1 MPQPNNYT
9 LNYTLIETPKALKE
23 FFDDNCTAEWLAV
36 DTEFIG
42 EKRFEVL
49 LCLIQVASPK
59 GYYLIDPL
67 TIPDLSLFL
76 QLLEDE
82 RILKI
87 THAGEN
93 DYRLLN
99 NLFGTIPKNIFDI
112 QLAGGF
118 VGHGYPAS
126 YGKLVEKELN
136 VLLDKG
142 YAATDWEARPLKKKQ
157 LEYALTDVVHLYELY
172 SRMRDRLLSLN
183 RLTWLNSEAK
193 IWETPQYYDRDPHR
207 EALMNTMMQ
216 SLRQTKQ
223 IFLIRLYEWRREEA
237 KRLNHS
243 KDMILPSKFIAPI
256 LRGIE
261 SGKHALLDSRIIPD
275 RIVTQHWDTLQKLYQ
290 KRATD
295 EELDILKRL
304 PPLSKEDPKKDVSM
318 DLLHGLVKYKCMESG
333 IAPSLVLNKS
343 DLTYAKE
350 GEDIFSNDRNDWRR
364 DFLGEAMLKWLNERR
379 ELEVVILDNE
389 VVLKMKE

>member
-1 MPQPNNYT
+1 MKQPFS
-9 LNYTLIETPKALKE
+9 YTLIETPETLKV
-23 FFDDNCTAEWLAV
+23 FFDDNCTVEWLAV

-136 VLLDKG
+136 LLLDKG

-157 LEYALTDVVHLYELY
+157 LEYALTDVIHLHELY
-172 SRMRDRLLSLN
+172 QRMSDRLLKTN
-183 RLTWLNSEAK
+183 RLSWLQSESK
-193 IWETPQYYDRDPHR
+193 RWETPQYYERDPHR

-216 SLRQTKQ
+216 SLRTPKQ
-223 IFLIRLYEWRREEA
+223 IFLLRLYEWRRQEA
-237 KRLNHS
+237 QRLNHS

-275 RIVTQHWDTLQKLYQ
+275 RVVTQHWDTFQKLFQ
-290 KRATD
+290 KKATD

-343 DLTYAKE
+343 DLTYAKA

-364 DFLGEAMLKWLNERR
+364 DFLGEAMLRWLNERR
-379 ELEVVILDNE
+379 ELEVVMLDNE

>member
-1 MPQPNNYT
+1 MRQPYS
-9 LNYTLIETPKALKE
+9 YTLIETPDKLKE
-23 FFDDNCTAEWLAV
+23 FFDDNFDVEWLAV

-67 TIPDLSLFL
+67 VISDLSLFL

-99 NLFGTIPKNIFDI
+99 NLFGTVPKNIFDI

-172 SRMRDRLLSLN
+172 QKMSDKLLSNN
-183 RLTWLNSEAK
+183 RLSWLKSESTR
-193 IWETPQYYDRDPHR
+193 WETPLYYERDPHR

-216 SLRQTKQ
+216 SLRTQKQ
-223 IFLIRLYEWRREEA
+223 IFLLRLYEWRRQEA
-237 KRLNHS
+237 QRLNHS

-275 RIVTQHWDTLQKLYQ
+275 RLVTQHWDTFQKLYQ
-290 KRATD
+290 KKATD
-295 EELDILKRL
+295 EELEILKRL
-304 PPLSKEDPKKDVSM
+304 PPLSKEDPKKEVSM

-343 DLTYAKE
+343 DLTYAKA
-350 GEDIFSNDRNDWRR
+350 GEDIFSSDRNDWRR

-379 ELEVVILDNE
+379 ELDVVIRHNE

>member
-1 MPQPNNYT
+1 MRQAFD
-9 LNYTLIETPKALKE
+9 YTLIDTPEALKV
-23 FFDDNCTAEWLAV
+23 FFDDNIDVEWLAV

-49 LCLIQVASPK
+49 LCLVQVASPK
-59 GYYLIDPL
+59 GFYLIDPL
-67 TIPDLSLFL
+67 AISDLSLFL
-76 QLLEDE
+76 QLIENE

-99 NLFGTIPKNIFDI
+99 NLFGTIPKNIFDT

-126 YGKLVEKELN
+126 YGKLAEKELN

-157 LEYALTDVVHLYELY
+157 LEYALSDVIHLYDLY
-172 SRMRDRLLSLN
+172 QRMSDKLLISN
-183 RLTWLNSEAK
+183 RLSWLSSESK
-193 IWETPQYYDRDPHR
+193 RWESPDYYDRDPHR

-216 SLRQTKQ
+216 SLRTPKQ
-223 IFLIRLYEWRREEA
+223 VFLLRLYEWRRQEA
-237 KRLNHS
+237 QRLNHS
-243 KDMILPSKFIAPI
+243 KDMVLPSKYIAPI
-256 LRGIE
+256 LRGVE

-275 RIVTQHWDTLQKLYQ
+275 RLVTQHWDTFQKLYQ
-290 KRATD
+290 KKATE
-295 EELDILKRL
+295 EELEILRRL

-333 IAPSLVLNKS
+333 VAPSLVLNKS
-343 DLTYAKE
+343 DLTYAKV
-350 GEDIFSNDRNDWRR
+350 GEDIFNNEGNDWRR
-364 DFLGEAMLKWLNERR
+364 EFLGEAMLRWLNERR
-379 ELEVVILDNE
+379 ELEVVMRDNE

>member
-1 MPQPNNYT
+1 MRQPSNYT
-9 LNYTLIETPKALKE
+9 LVETPEALKI
-23 FFDDNCTAEWLAV
+23 FYDDNYAVEWLAV

-67 TIPDLSLFL
+67 AVSDLSLLL
-76 QLLEDE
+76 QLIEDE

-99 NLFGTIPKNIFDI
+99 NLFGTIPKNIFDT

-118 VGHGYPAS
+118 IGHGYPAS

-136 VLLDKG
+136 VFLDKG
-142 YAATDWEARPLKKKQ
+142 YAATDWEARPLKRKQ
-157 LEYALTDVVHLYELY
+157 LEYALSDVLHLHTLY
-172 SRMRDRLLSLN
+172 QQMHDKLLVNN
-183 RLTWLNSEAK
+183 RLSWLFSESK
-193 IWETPQYYDRDPHR
+193 RWESPQYYDRDPHR

-216 SLRQTKQ
+216 SLRLPKQ
-223 IFLIRLYEWRREEA
+223 VFLLRLYEWRRQEA
-237 KRLNHS
+237 QRLNHS
-243 KDMILPSKFIAPI
+243 KDMVLQSKFIAPI
-256 LRGIE
+256 IRSVD
-261 SGKHALLDSRIIPD
+261 SGKQALMDSRIIPD
-275 RIVTQHWDTLQKLYQ
+275 RLVAQHWDTFQKLYQ
-290 KRATD
+290 TKPTD
-295 EELDILKRL
+295 EELSILKRL

-333 IAPSLVLNKS
+333 VAPSLVLNKS
-343 DLTYAKE
+343 DLTYAKA
-350 GEDIFSNDRNDWRR
+350 GEDIFSSDGNDWRR
-364 DFLGEAMLKWLNERR
+364 EFMGEAMLRWLNERR
-379 ELEVVILDNE
+379 ELQVVMRDNE

>member
-1 MPQPNNYT
+1 MRQPFS
-9 LNYTLIETPKALKE
+9 YTLIETPDTLKE
-23 FFDDNCTAEWLAV
+23 FFDDNVDVEWLAV

-42 EKRFEVL
+42 EKRYEVL

-67 TIPDLSLFL
+67 AVSDLSLFL

-93 DYRLLN
+93 DYRLIN

-172 SRMRDRLLSLN
+172 QKMTDKLLDNN
-183 RLTWLNSEAK
+183 RLSWLKSESMR
-193 IWETPQYYDRDPHR
+193 WETPQYYERDPHR

-216 SLRQTKQ
+216 SLRTQKQ
-223 IFLIRLYEWRREEA
+223 IFLLRLYEWRRQEA
-237 KRLNHS
+237 QRLNHS

-275 RIVTQHWDTLQKLYQ
+275 RLVTQHWDTFQKLYQ
-290 KRATD
+290 RKATE
-295 EELDILKRL
+295 EELAILKRL
-304 PPLSKEDPKKDVSM
+304 PPLSKEDPKKEVSM

-343 DLTYAKE
+343 DLTYAKA

-364 DFLGEAMLKWLNERR
+364 DFLGEAMLRWLNERR
-379 ELEVVILDNE
+379 ELHVAILDNE

>member
-1 MPQPNNYT
+1 MRQPYD
-9 LNYTLIETPKALKE
+9 YTLIETSDALKK
-23 FFDDNCTAEWLAV
+23 FFDENADVEWLAV

-49 LCLIQVASPK
+49 LCLVQVASPK
-59 GYYLIDPL
+59 GFYLIDPL
-67 TIPDLSLFL
+67 AISDLSLFL
-76 QLLEDE
+76 QLIESE
-82 RILKI
+82 HILKI

-112 QLAGGF
+112 QLAAGF

-126 YGKLVEKELN
+126 YGKLVEKELG
-136 VLLDKG
+136 VVLDKG
-142 YAATDWEARPLKKKQ
+142 YAATDWEARPLKRKQ
-157 LEYALTDVVHLYELY
+157 LEYALSDVTHLHELYE
-172 SRMRDRLLSLN
+172 RLSDKLLNNN
-183 RLTWLNSEAK
+183 RLHWTASESK
-193 IWETPQYYDRDPHR
+193 RWETPQYYDRDPHR

-216 SLRQTKQ
+216 SLRATKQ
-223 IFLIRLYEWRREEA
+223 IFLLRLYEWRRQEA
-237 KRLNHS
+237 QRLNHS
-243 KDMILPSKFIAPI
+243 KDMVLPSKFIAPI

-275 RIVTQHWDTLQKLYQ
+275 RLVTQHWDTFQKLYQ
-290 KRATD
+290 KKATE
-295 EELDILKRL
+295 EELEILKRL

-333 IAPSLVLNKS
+333 VAPSLVLNKS
-343 DLTYAKE
+343 DLTYAKA
-350 GEDIFSNDRNDWRR
+350 GEDIFSTDGNDWRR
-364 DFLGEAMLKWLNERR
+364 EFLGEAMLRWLNERR
-379 ELEVVILDNE
+379 ELEVVMRDNE

>member
-1 MPQPNNYT
+1 M
-9 LNYTLIETPKALKE
+9 LHSFDYTLIETSDALKK
-23 FFDDNCTAEWLAV
+23 FFDENIDVEWMAI

-49 LCLIQVASPK
+49 LCLVQVASPK
-59 GYYLIDPL
+59 GFYLIDPL

-99 NLFGTIPKNIFDI
+99 NLFGTIPKNIFDT

-118 VGHGYPAS
+118 IGHGYPAS

-136 VLLDKG
+136 VVLDKG

-157 LEYALTDVVHLYELY
+157 LDYALSDVLHLYDLY
-172 SRMRDRLLSLN
+172 QRMSDKLLKSN
-183 RLTWLNSEAK
+183 RLSWVGSESK
-193 IWETPQYYDRDPHR
+193 RWESPLYYDRDPHR

-216 SLRQTKQ
+216 SLRTPKQ
-223 IFLIRLYEWRREEA
+223 VFLLRLYEWRRQEA
-237 KRLNHS
+237 QRLNHS
-243 KDMILPSKFIAPI
+243 KDMVLPSKYIAPI
-256 LRGIE
+256 LRGVE

-275 RIVTQHWDTLQKLYQ
+275 RLVTQHWDTFQKLYQ
-290 KRATD
+290 KKATD
-295 EELDILKRL
+295 EELAILKRL

-333 IAPSLVLNKS
+333 VAPSLVLNKS
-343 DLTYAKE
+343 DLTYAKV
-350 GEDIFSNDRNDWRR
+350 GEDIFNNEGNDWRR
-364 DFLGEAMLKWLNERR
+364 EFLGEAMLRWLNERR
-379 ELEVVILDNE
+379 ELEVVMRDNE

>member
-1 MPQPNNYT
+1 MPQPYDYT
-9 LNYTLIETPKALKE
+9 LVDTSDALKK
-23 FFDDNCTAEWLAV
+23 FFDENIDVEWLAV

-49 LCLIQVASPK
+49 LCLVQVASPK
-59 GYYLIDPL
+59 GFYLIDPL

-99 NLFGTIPKNIFDI
+99 NLFGTIPKNIFDT

-118 VGHGYPAS
+118 IGHGYPAS

-136 VLLDKG
+136 VVLDKG
-142 YAATDWEARPLKKKQ
+142 YAATDWETRPLKKKQ
-157 LEYALTDVVHLYELY
+157 LDYALSDVLHLYDLY
-172 SRMRDRLLSLN
+172 QRMSDKLVKSN
-183 RLTWLNSEAK
+183 RLSWLGSESK
-193 IWETPQYYDRDPHR
+193 RWETPQYYDRDPHR

-216 SLRQTKQ
+216 SLKTPKQ
-223 IFLIRLYEWRREEA
+223 IFLLRLYEWRRQEA
-237 KRLNHS
+237 QRLNHS
-243 KDMILPSKFIAPI
+243 KDMVLPSKYIAPI
-256 LRGIE
+256 LRGVE

-275 RIVTQHWDTLQKLYQ
+275 RLVTQHWDTFQKLYQ
-290 KRATD
+290 KKVTD
-295 EELDILKRL
+295 EELAILKRL

-333 IAPSLVLNKS
+333 VAPSLVLNKS
-343 DLTYAKE
+343 DLTYAKV
-350 GEDIFSNDRNDWRR
+350 GEDIFNNDGNDWRR
-364 DFLGEAMLKWLNERR
+364 EFLGEAMLRWLNERR
-379 ELEVVILDNE
+379 ELEVVMRDNE

>member
-1 MPQPNNYT
+1 MRQPFEYE
-9 LNYTLIETPKALKE
+9 LIETPEGLKK
-23 FFDDNCTAEWLAV
+23 FFDDNNDVEWLAV

-49 LCLIQVASPK
+49 LCLVQVASPK

-67 TIPDLSLFL
+67 AISDLGLLL
-76 QLLEDE
+76 QLLENE
-82 RILKI
+82 NILKI

-99 NLFGTIPKNIFDI
+99 NLFGTIPQNLFDT

-118 VGHGYPAS
+118 IGHGYPAS

-136 VLLDKG
+136 VFLDKG
-142 YAATDWEARPLKKKQ
+142 YAATDWEARPLKRKQ
-157 LEYALTDVVHLYELY
+157 LEYALSDVLHLYDLY
-172 SRMRDRLLSLN
+172 EKMHDKLLIVN
-183 RLTWLNSEAK
+183 RLPWLKSELRQ
-193 IWETPQYYDRDPHR
+193 WESPHYYDRDPHR

-216 SLRQTKQ
+216 SLRTPKQ
-223 IFLIRLYEWRREEA
+223 VFLLRLYEWRRQEA
-237 KRLNHS
+237 QRLNHS
-243 KDMILPSKFIAPI
+243 KDMVLPSKYITPI

-275 RIVTQHWDTLQKLYQ
+275 RLVTQHWDTFQRLFQKKVTQ
-290 KRATD
+290 
-295 EELDILKRL
+295 EELEILKRL

-343 DLTYAKE
+343 DLTYAKA
-350 GEDIFSNDRNDWRR
+350 GEDIFSDDRNDWRR
-364 DFLGEAMLKWLNERR
+364 EFLGEAMLRWLNERR
-379 ELEVVILDNE
+379 DLEVVMRDNE
-389 VVLKMKE
+389 VVLKMKEQI

>member
-1 MPQPNNYT
+1 MRQPFS
-9 LNYTLIETPKALKE
+9 YTLIETPDTLKE
-23 FFDDNCTAEWLAV
+23 FFDDNVDVEWLAV

-42 EKRFEVL
+42 EKRYEVL

-67 TIPDLSLFL
+67 AVSDLSLFL

-93 DYRLLN
+93 DYRLIN
-99 NLFGTIPKNIFDI
+99 NLFGTVPKNIFDI

-172 SRMRDRLLSLN
+172 QKMTDKLLSNN
-183 RLTWLNSEAK
+183 RLSWLKSESMR
-193 IWETPQYYDRDPHR
+193 WETPQYYERDPHR

-216 SLRQTKQ
+216 SLRTQKQ
-223 IFLIRLYEWRREEA
+223 VFLLRLYEWRRQEA
-237 KRLNHS
+237 QRLNHS

-275 RIVTQHWDTLQKLYQ
+275 RLVTQHWDTFQKLYQ
-290 KRATD
+290 KKATE
-295 EELDILKRL
+295 EELAILKRL
-304 PPLSKEDPKKDVSM
+304 PPLSKEDPKKEVSM

-333 IAPSLVLNKS
+333 IAPTLVLNKS
-343 DLTYAKE
+343 DLTYAKA

-379 ELEVVILDNE
+379 ELDVAILDNE

>member
-1 MPQPNNYT
+1 MRQPIS
-9 LNYTLIETPKALKE
+9 YTLIDTPKTLKE
-23 FFDDNCTAEWLAV
+23 FFDDNVDVEWLAV

-126 YGKLVEKELN
+126 YGKLVEKELSL
-136 VLLDKG
+136 VLDKG

-157 LEYALTDVVHLYELY
+157 LEYALTDVVHLHELY
-172 SRMRDRLLSLN
+172 QRMTANLVKTN
-183 RLTWLNSEAK
+183 RLSWLQSESK
-193 IWETPQYYDRDPHR
+193 RWETPQYYERDPHR

-216 SLRQTKQ
+216 SLRAPKQ
-223 IFLIRLYEWRREEA
+223 IFLLRLYEWRRQEA
-237 KRLNHS
+237 QRLNHS

-275 RIVTQHWDTLQKLYQ
+275 RVVTQHWETFQKLFQ
-290 KRATD
+290 RKATD
-295 EELDILKRL
+295 EELEILKRL

-318 DLLHGLVKYKCMESG
+318 ELLHGLVKYKCMESG

-343 DLTYAKE
+343 DLTYAKA

-364 DFLGEAMLKWLNERR
+364 DFLGEAMLRWLNERR
-379 ELEVVILDNE
+379 ELDVLMTDNE

>member
-1 MPQPNNYT
+1 MRQPYS
-9 LNYTLIETPKALKE
+9 YTLIETPDKLKE
-23 FFDDNCTAEWLAV
+23 FFDNNCDVEWLAV

-67 TIPDLSLFL
+67 VISDLSLFL

-99 NLFGTIPKNIFDI
+99 NLFGTVPKNIFDI

-172 SRMRDRLLSLN
+172 QKMSDRLLVSN
-183 RLTWLNSEAK
+183 RLSWLKSESTR
-193 IWETPQYYDRDPHR
+193 WETPQYYERDPHR

-216 SLRQTKQ
+216 SLRIPKQ
-223 IFLIRLYEWRREEA
+223 IFLLRLYEWRRQEA
-237 KRLNHS
+237 QRLNHS

-275 RIVTQHWDTLQKLYQ
+275 RLVTQHWDTFQKLYQ
-290 KRATD
+290 KKATD
-295 EELDILKRL
+295 EELEILKRL
-304 PPLSKEDPKKDVSM
+304 PPLSKEDPKKEVSM

-343 DLTYAKE
+343 DLTYAKA

-379 ELEVVILDNE
+379 ELDVVIRNNE

>member
-1 MPQPNNYT
+1 MRQPF
-9 LNYTLIETPKALKE
+9 NYTLIETPEALKSFYDE
-23 FFDDNCTAEWLAV
+23 NSQVEWLAI

-49 LCLIQVASPK
+49 LCLVQVASPN
-59 GYYLIDPL
+59 GFYLIDPL
-67 TIPDLSLFL
+67 AISDLGLFL
-76 QLLEDE
+76 QLIENE
-82 RILKI
+82 QILKI

-99 NLFGTIPKNIFDI
+99 NIFGTIPNNIFDT

-157 LEYALTDVVHLYELY
+157 LEYALSDVQHLYSLY
-172 SRMRDRLLSLN
+172 EKLRDKLLKNN
-183 RLTWLNSEAK
+183 RLSWVKSELTR
-193 IWETPQYYDRDPHR
+193 WESPQYYDRDPHR

-216 SLRQTKQ
+216 GLKTHKQ
-223 IFLIRLYEWRREEA
+223 VFLLRLYEWRRQEA
-237 KRLNHS
+237 QRLNHS

-275 RIVTQHWDTLQKLYQ
+275 RIVTQHWDTFQKLYQ
-290 KRATD
+290 KKATD

-343 DLTYAKE
+343 DLTYAKA
-350 GEDIFSNDRNDWRR
+350 GEDIFNTEGNDWRR
-364 DFLGEAMLKWLNERR
+364 EFLGEAMLKWLNERR
-379 ELEVVILDNE
+379 ELHVIMQDNE
-389 VVLKMKE
+389 VILRMKDEV